1 MPARRAG
8 RAITGSRKLV
18 IAFLPVPTEMRLGL
32 TSSGNRDGQLKDPV
46 LVVSLGVI
54 APEAAGQ
61 GDALGELAVEDAA
74 R

>member
-1 MPARRAG
+1 M
-8 RAITGSRKLV
+8 

-46 LVVSLGVI
+46 LVMSLGVI